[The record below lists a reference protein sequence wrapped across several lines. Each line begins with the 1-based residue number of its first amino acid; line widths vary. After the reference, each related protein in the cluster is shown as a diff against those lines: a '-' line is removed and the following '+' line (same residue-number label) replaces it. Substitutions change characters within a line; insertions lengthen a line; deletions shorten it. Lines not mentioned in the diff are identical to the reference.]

1 MEDCLEDI
9 EQVIWFS
16 GINESETKFI
26 SVNFQESVPLQGDG
40 EKLFCSGN
48 PPPPS
53 YTLAVNV

>member
-26 SVNFQESVPLQGDG
+26 SVSFQESVLFQGDG
-40 EKLFCSGN
+40 EKFFCSGN
-48 PPPPS
+48 TPPPS